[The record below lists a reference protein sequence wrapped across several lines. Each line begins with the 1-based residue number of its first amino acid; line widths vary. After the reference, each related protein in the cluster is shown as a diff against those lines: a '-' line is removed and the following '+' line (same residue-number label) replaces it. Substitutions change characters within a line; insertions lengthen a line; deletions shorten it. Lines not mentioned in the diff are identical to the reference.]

1 MNQLNSVIVE
11 GNVTKQPMLR
21 EPVPGFKVAEFTIGV
36 NRFYRDKNG
45 ESKEEVSFIP
55 IQTVNKMAEYASEKC
70 EKGRGVRVVGRLK
83 QDRWKNSEDKW
94 ESRMMIVAEHL
105 EYKQK
110 PAGESKMDGGT
121 SVKAEEQHNAA
132 LEAMKLAEAAA
143 ANSEMENE
151 TVDF

>member
-110 PAGESKMDGGT
+110 PVGESKMDGGT